1 MTLAWAEF
9 HQHHNKAA
17 LNLLRYWPDILDQS
31 PNGYQY
37 EAKAKSSVS
46 RILILKHRV
55 GSFFSF
61 RFIRLSHFLWE
72 NIVNFCGRR
81 ELENWGNSI
90 ISFTFSQML
99 WNVSCWN
106 NCRGWK
112 KPLKILCGCVH
123 WLGSRLLSPDISG
136 DICTSLGRIADA
148 ALGGLK
154 LLITWSRSRYVLSLF
169 HACDLGINAGLLAQA
184 WLIPAKTDGTA
195 ECLAEYCSWISHLIF
210 VTAHWSTR
218 CYVHLWGGNHAWKS

>member
-1 MTLAWAEF
+1 MVI
-9 HQHHNKAA
+9 NMK
-17 LNLLRYWPDILDQS
+17 LRQS
-31 PNGYQY
+31 HL
-37 EAKAKSSVS
+37 S
-46 RILILKHRV
+46 RIYLSWSIELV
-55 GSFFSF
+55 DFFSF

-148 ALGGLK
+148 AFGGLK
-154 LLITWSRSRYVLSLF
+154 LLITWSRSWYVLSLF

-195 ECLAEYCSWISHLIF
+195 ECLACVEHWVLFMNQSLNLRHSTLKYTLLCSSLRWEPCLEKLNYLTT
-210 VTAHWSTR
+210 VT
-218 CYVHLWGGNHAWKS
+218 